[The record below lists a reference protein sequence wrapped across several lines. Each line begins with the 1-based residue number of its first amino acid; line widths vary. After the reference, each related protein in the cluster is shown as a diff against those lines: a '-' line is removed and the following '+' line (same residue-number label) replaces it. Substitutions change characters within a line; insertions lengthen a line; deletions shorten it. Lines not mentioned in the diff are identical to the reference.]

1 MSKLLAL
8 ISQQQEIEAQ
18 IAKLKKDEKEAKVFE
33 AVKEIKAVQQKYDY
47 EDKDFVDVL
56 LTFYNVDAAKPKA
69 KRAYTKSA
77 AAKPKADTFPVK
89 IGAETVALRKPD
101 AGGGRLTTQLKTA
114 MTKAGFEKY
123 DLFLNDLMTKNKV
136 KTFDELIEKIGV
148 KAEQK

>member
-33 AVKEIKAVQQKYDY
+33 AVKEIKAVQQKYGY
-47 EDKDFVDVL
+47 EDKDFVEVL
-56 LTFYNVDAAKPKA
+56 LTFYNVNAAKPA
-69 KRAYTKSA
+69 KRAYTKST
-77 AAKPKADTFPVK
+77 KPKADTFTVK
-89 IGAETVALRKPD
+89 IGAETVELRKPTGK
-101 AGGGRLTTQLKTA
+101 GGGRLTTQLKTA

-148 KAEQK
+148 KAEEK

>member
-33 AVKEIKAVQQKYDY
+33 AVKEIKAVQQKYGY
-47 EDKDFVDVL
+47 EDKDFVEVL
-56 LTFYNVDAAKPKA
+56 LTFYNVNAAKPA
-69 KRAYTKSA
+69 KRAYTKST
-77 AAKPKADTFPVK
+77 KPKADTYPVK
-89 IGAETVALRKPD
+89 IGSETVALRKPD
-101 AGGGRLTTQLKTA
+101 AGGGRPTTQLKTA
-114 MTKAGFEKY
+114 MKAAGFEKY

>member
-8 ISQQQEIEAQ
+8 ISRQQEIEAQ

-33 AVKEIKAVQQKYDY
+33 AVKEIKAIQQKYDY
-47 EDKDFVDVL
+47 NDKDFVNVL
-56 LTFYNVDAAKPKA
+56 LTYYNVNHAPAA
-69 KRAYTKSA
+69 KRAYTKST
-77 AAKPKADTFPVK
+77 AAKPKADTYPVK
-89 IGAETVALRKPD
+89 IGSETVALRKPD

>member
-18 IAKLKKDEKEAKVFE
+18 IEKLKKDEKEAKVFE
-33 AVKEIKAVQQKYDY
+33 AVKEIKAVQQKYGY

-56 LTFYNVDAAKPKA
+56 LTFYNVNAAKPA
-69 KRAYTKSA
+69 KRAYTKST
-77 AAKPKADTFPVK
+77 AAKPKADTYPVK
-89 IGAETVALRKPD
+89 IGADTVALRKPD
-101 AGGGRLTTQLKTA
+101 AGGGRLTTKLKTA

>member
-1 MSKLLAL
+1 MSQLLAL
-8 ISQQQEIEAQ
+8 IAQQQQIEAQ
-18 IAKLKKDEKEAKVFE
+18 IAKLKTDEKEAKVFE
-33 AVKEIKAVQQKYDY
+33 AVKEIKAVQQKYSY
-47 EDKDFVDVL
+47 NDKDFVDVL
-56 LTFYNVDAAKPKA
+56 LTFYNVNAAKPA

-77 AAKPKADTFPVK
+77 AAKPKADTYPVK
-89 IGAETVALRKPD
+89 IGSETVALRKPT
-101 AGGGRLTTQLKTA
+101 AKPGRLTTQLKTA

>member
-33 AVKEIKAVQQKYDY
+33 AVKEIKSVQQKYGY

-56 LTFYNVDAAKPKA
+56 LTFYNVNAAKPA
-69 KRAYTKSA
+69 KRAYTKSTA
-77 AAKPKADTFPVK
+77 SKPKADTYPVK

-114 MTKAGFEKY
+114 MTKAGFKKY

-136 KTFDELIEKIGV
+136 KTFEELVNKIGI
-148 KAEQK
+148 